1 MDNIGIKK
9 INDIVKSTLNVIE
22 ESKGAI
28 FDISENA
35 RREVYNL
42 KEELQYLKAEASS
55 IMNDCK
61 KLELKVI
68 KSRQRLANINRNF
81 DKYSEE
87 EMKQAYIDTNELMVE
102 LAVCREREKNTIARR
117 NDVERRLKSAIETVG
132 QAEKLVAQVGT
143 VLNYLS
149 GDLQKLDEHFENAES
164 KRLLAIRIIK
174 AQENERRRIAREI
187 HDGPAQAM
195 SNVVLKAEI
204 CEKLADIDIKKAI
217 NELRSLKDVVRL
229 CLKDVR
235 RVIYDLRP
243 MSIDD
248 LGLKTTLQ
256 KYIESFKN
264 EHSIRIELMIKGN
277 DNRIKDSNISLAIF
291 RVVQETLNNTYKHA
305 NATFI
310 SIQLECA
317 ENSILLRIKD
327 DGEGFDISS
336 LHDMNR
342 DNDGG
347 FGIMGMKERIEL
359 LEGTFKITSEI
370 NVGTTVKVK
379 LPYEIQGGI
388 I

>member
-1 MDNIGIKK
+1 MDNIGIKQ

-22 ESKGAI
+22 QSKGAI
-28 FDISENA
+28 FDISESA
-35 RREVYNL
+35 RREVNNL
-42 KEELQYLKAEASS
+42 KDELQYLKAEASS
-55 IMNDCK
+55 IMSDCQR
-61 KLELKVI
+61 LELKVI
-68 KSRQRLANINRNF
+68 KSRQRLAEINRNF

-87 EMKQAYIDTNELMVE
+87 EMKQSYKETNDLMVE
-102 LAVCREREKNTIARR
+102 FAVTREREKHTISRR

-143 VLNYLS
+143 VFNYLS
-149 GDLQKLDEHFENAES
+149 GDLQKLDEHFENAEN
-164 KRLLAIRIIK
+164 KRLIAVRIIK

-204 CEKLADIDIKKAI
+204 CEKMAEIDMKKTI

-248 LGLKTTLQ
+248 LGLKTTLH
-256 KYIESFKN
+256 KYIESFGH
-264 EHSIRIELMIKGN
+264 EHSIRVDLKVKGN
-277 DNRIKDSNISLAIF
+277 DSRIKDSNISLAIF
-291 RVVQETLNNTYKHA
+291 RVVQEALNNTYKHA

-310 SIQLECA
+310 SIQLECT

-327 DGEGFDISS
+327 DGQGFDTAS
-336 LHDMNR
+336 LHDMSR
-342 DNDGG
+342 DDDGG
-347 FGIMGMKERIEL
+347 FGILGMKERIEL
-359 LEGTFKITSEI
+359 LEGSFVVTSEI
-370 NVGTTVKVK
+370 NFGTTVKVK